1 MLFSQLLQF
10 HMARTQA
17 IFEWIFSADP
27 ASYPYRLFYLQ
38 SPNVGLS
45 GDALAARQEKETQS
59 VASVRKLSQQ
69 YPRLGDVWRFLNS
82 HHTLYTASKLVERA
96 KKSPVD
102 PAVNDLVKKS
112 YGGAQ

>member
-1 MLFSQLLQF
+1 
-10 HMARTQA
+10 MARTRA
-17 IFEWIFSADP
+17 IFDWIFSAAP
-27 ASYPYRLFYLQ
+27 VSHPYRLYYLQ

-59 VASVRKLSQQ
+59 VASVHNLSQK
-69 YPRLGDVWRFLNS
+69 YPRLGDVWRFLNT

-96 KKSPVD
+96 KASPVD